1 MRITPK
7 APRLALVAAATLG
20 ALAAF
25 STQAATEIQFWHS
38 MEGALGD
45 RVNTIVNEFN
55 AANPDYQIKA
65 VYKGNYGESMNAGI
79 AAFRA
84 GNAPDILQV
93 FEVGTATMMYAKGA
107 IKPVQQMS
115 EEVGDP
121 IDPKAF
127 IGAVA
132 GYYSSSDGKLVSMPF
147 NSSTVVF
154 YYNKDAFKKAGLDP
168 EKPPK
173 TWAEVAEAGRKLK
186 AAGQECGYTTSWP
199 SWVQLE
205 TFSAWHNVAYAT
217 QDNGFGGLD
226 ARLSVNTP
234 LHVRH
239 LENLAQ
245 LGKEGIFMYGGRGD
259 EPNSLF
265 ISGKCAMITGSSGL
279 RANISKNAQFAFGT
293 SSVPYYDD
301 VKGAPQNTII
311 GGASLWVF
319 ANKKPEVYKGVT
331 KFFKFLASP
340 EIAARWHQQTGY
352 VPVTKAAYEKT
363 LADGFYTQNPGTDVG
378 VKQLNVETTAQS
390 RGIRLGYLPQIRE
403 IEDAEIERIVSG
415 KISAKDGLD
424 NIVKRGNELLEKFQ
438 KSVN

>member
-1 MRITPK
+1 MRSH
-7 APRLALVAAATLG
+7 RLALVAASLLTAFAATS
-20 ALAAF
+20 A
-25 STQAATEIQFWHS
+25 QAATEIQFWHS

-45 RVNTIVNEFN
+45 RVNEIVNDFN
-55 AANPDYQIKA
+55 KKNPDYQVKA

-115 EEVGDP
+115 EEAGEP
-121 IDPKAF
+121 LDPKDF

-132 GYYSSSDGKLVSMPF
+132 GYYSSPDGKLVSMPF

-154 YYNKDAFKKAGLDP
+154 YYNKDAFQKAGLDP

-173 TWAEVAEAGRKLK
+173 TWEELAADTKKLK
-186 AAGQECGYTTSWP
+186 AAGVECGYTTSWP

-205 TFSAWHNVAYAT
+205 TFSAWHNVPYAT
-217 QDNGFGGLD
+217 KDNGFGGLD
-226 ARLSVNTP
+226 ARLAIDSP

-239 LENLAQ
+239 MQFLANLAKD
-245 LGKEGIFMYGGRGD
+245 GEFMYGGRGD
-259 EPNSLF
+259 DPNALF

-279 RANISKNAQFAFGT
+279 RANIMKNAKFKFGT
-293 SSVPYYDD
+293 STLPYYSD

-319 ANKKPEVYKGVT
+319 ANKKPDVYKGVT
-331 KFFKFLASP
+331 KFFKYLSSP
-340 EIAARWHQQTGY
+340 EVAAKWHQQTGY
-352 VPVTKAAYEKT
+352 VPVTKAAYELTQKQ
-363 LADGFYTQNPGTDVG
+363 GFYDQNPGTDVG
-378 VKQLNVETTAQS
+378 VKQLNVQTTAQS
-390 RGIRLGYLPQIRE
+390 RGVRLGYLPQIRE
-403 IEDAEIERIVSG
+403 IEDATIEQIVSG
-415 KISAKDGLD
+415 KVGAEAGLKEAA
-424 NIVKRGNELLEKFQ
+424 KRGNDLLEKFE
-438 KSVN
+438 KSVK

>member
-1 MRITPK
+1 MRSH
-7 APRLALVAAATLG
+7 RLALVAASLLTAFAATS
-20 ALAAF
+20 A
-25 STQAATEIQFWHS
+25 QAATEIQFWHS

-45 RVNTIVNEFN
+45 RVNEIVNDFN
-55 AANPDYQIKA
+55 KKNPDYQVKA

-115 EEVGDP
+115 EEAGEPLDTK
-121 IDPKAF
+121 DF

-132 GYYSSSDGKLVSMPF
+132 GYYSSPDGKLVSMPF

-154 YYNKDAFKKAGLDP
+154 YYNKDAFQKAGLDP

-173 TWAEVAEAGRKLK
+173 TWEELAADTKKLK
-186 AAGQECGYTTSWP
+186 AAGVECGYTTSWP

-205 TFSAWHNVAYAT
+205 TFSAWHNVPYAT
-217 QDNGFGGLD
+217 KDNGFGGLD
-226 ARLSVNTP
+226 ARLAIDSP

-239 LENLAQ
+239 MQFLANLAKD
-245 LGKEGIFMYGGRGD
+245 GEFMYGGRGD
-259 EPNSLF
+259 DPNALF

-279 RANISKNAQFAFGT
+279 RANIMKNAKFKFGT
-293 SSVPYYDD
+293 STLPYYSD

-319 ANKKPEVYKGVT
+319 ANKKPDVYKGVT
-331 KFFKFLASP
+331 KFFKYLSSP
-340 EIAARWHQQTGY
+340 EVAAKWHQQTGY
-352 VPVTKAAYEKT
+352 VPVTKAAYELTQKQ
-363 LADGFYTQNPGTDVG
+363 GFYDQNPGTDVG
-378 VKQLNVETTAQS
+378 VKQLNVQTTAQS
-390 RGIRLGYLPQIRE
+390 RGVRLGYLPQIRE
-403 IEDAEIERIVSG
+403 IEDATIEQIVSG
-415 KISAKDGLD
+415 KVGAEAGLKEAA
-424 NIVKRGNELLEKFQ
+424 KRGNDLLEKFE
-438 KSVN
+438 KSVK

>member
-1 MRITPK
+1 MRSH
-7 APRLALVAAATLG
+7 RLAFTVAALLT
-20 ALAAF
+20 AF
-25 STQAATEIQFWHS
+25 AGSSAHAATEIQFWHS
-38 MEGALGD
+38 MEGALGE
-45 RVNTIVNEFN
+45 RVNELVQEFN
-55 AANPDYQIKA
+55 KKNPDYKVNA

-107 IKPVQQMS
+107 VKPVQQMS
-115 EEVGDP
+115 EEAGDP
-121 IDPKAF
+121 LDPKAF

-132 GYYSSSDGKLVSMPF
+132 GYYSSQEGKLISMPF

-168 EKPPK
+168 EQPPK
-173 TWAEVAEAGRKLK
+173 TWEELAAAGQKLK

-205 TFSAWHNVAYAT
+205 TFSAWHNVPYAT

-226 ARLSVNTP
+226 ARLAIDTP

-239 LENLAQ
+239 LDNLAK
-245 LGKEGIFMYGGRGD
+245 LAKEGIFMYGGRGD
-259 EPNSLF
+259 QPNSLF
-265 ISGKCAMITGSSGL
+265 IGGKCAMITGSSGL
-279 RANISKNAQFAFGT
+279 RANISKNAKFEFGT
-293 SSVPYYDD
+293 STLPYYAN

-319 ANKKPEVYKGVT
+319 ANKSPETYKGVT
-331 KFFKFLASP
+331 KFFHFLASP

-352 VPVTKAAYEKT
+352 VPVTKAAYELTKKQ
-363 LADGFYTQNPGTDVG
+363 GFYDKNPGTEVG

-390 RGIRLGYLPQIRE
+390 RGLRLGFLPQIRE
-403 IEDAEIERIVSG
+403 IEDQEMERIMSG
-415 KISAKDGLD
+415 KASAQDG
-424 NIVKRGNELLEKFQ
+424 IKVMVTRGNELLEKFE
-438 KSVN
+438 KSVK

>member
-1 MRITPK
+1 MRSH
-7 APRLALVAAATLG
+7 RLALVAASLLSAF
-20 ALAAF
+20 AAA
-25 STQAATEIQFWHS
+25 SANAATEIHFWHS
-38 MEGALGD
+38 MQGALGD
-45 RVNTIVNEFN
+45 RVNEIVDEFN
-55 AANPDYQIKA
+55 KKNPDYHVQA

-115 EEVGDP
+115 EEAGDP
-121 IDPKAF
+121 LNPKDF

-132 GYYSSSDGKLVSMPF
+132 GYYSSPDGKLVSMPF

-168 EKPPK
+168 QKPPK
-173 TWAEVAEAGRKLK
+173 TWEELAADTKKLK

-205 TFSAWHNVAYAT
+205 TFSAWHNVPYAT
-217 QDNGFGGLD
+217 KDNGFGGLD
-226 ARLSVNTP
+226 ARLAIDSP

-239 LENLAQ
+239 FQFLAK
-245 LGKEGIFMYGGRGD
+245 LAKDNEFMYGGRGD
-259 EPNSLF
+259 DPNALF

-279 RANISKNAQFAFGT
+279 RANIMKNAKFEFGT
-293 SSVPYYDD
+293 STLPYYSD

-319 ANKKPEVYKGVT
+319 AGKKPDVYKGVT
-331 KFFKFLASP
+331 KFFKFLSSP

-352 VPVTKAAYEKT
+352 VPVTKAAYELTKSQ
-363 LADGFYTQNPGTDVG
+363 GFYEKNPGTEVG
-378 VKQLNVETTAQS
+378 VQELNVETTAQS
-390 RGIRLGYLPQIRE
+390 RGVRLGYLPQIRE
-403 IEDAEIERIVSG
+403 IEDATIEQIVSG
-415 KISAKDGLD
+415 KIDAKAGLTD
-424 NIVKRGNELLEKFQ
+424 AVKRGNALLERFE
-438 KSVN
+438 KSVK